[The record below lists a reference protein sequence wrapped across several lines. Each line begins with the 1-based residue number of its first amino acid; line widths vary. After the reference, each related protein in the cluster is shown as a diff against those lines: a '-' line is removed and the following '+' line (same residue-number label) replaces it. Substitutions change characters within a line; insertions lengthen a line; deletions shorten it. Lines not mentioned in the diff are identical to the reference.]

1 MIKTTKQPLL
11 LLITF
16 ASASSLL
23 AQNVIY
29 DGSSFSK
36 AFGNA
41 SGTQVTGGSPNSAVD
56 SAAELTFGGGFGT
69 IGWEAT
75 SGFIPDDID
84 WSVGDLTFDYKTT
97 SPDADVFMMR
107 IFHLFTP
114 LDDIPVAT
122 AEGVTGLNTDGNW
135 HTFTWDI
142 NDWDDEFQELI
153 DDGDVD
159 PSSELSNVRVFL
171 QSGTNGSTITVDN
184 VTVPVPEPTATAAVI
199 GFLALGTVLYRRRRQ

>member
-29 DGSSFSK
+29 NGSSFSQE
-36 AFGNA
+36 FGNGT

-56 SAAELTFGGGFGT
+56 SAAEITFSGGFNT

-75 SGFIPDDID
+75 GGFTPDNID
-84 WSVGDLTFDYKTT
+84 WSLGDLTFDYKTT
-97 SPDADVFMMR
+97 SPDADVFKMR
-107 IFHLFTP
+107 VLYFSGGSDTT
-114 LDDIPVAT
+114 V
-122 AEGVTGLNTDGNW
+122 AEGEDLASLNTDGNW
-135 HTFTWDI
+135 HTFEWDI
-142 NDWDDEFQELI
+142 NDWHPDFQQLI
-153 DDGDVD
+153 DDGLVD
-159 PSSELSNVRVFL
+159 TSSELSTLRVFL
-171 QSGTNGSTITVDN
+171 QSGSNGSTMTIDN
-184 VTVPVPEPTATAAVI
+184 VAMPVPEPAATAAVI